1 MVRDQMMLFALAVF
15 AVVLFVF
22 AVDLVHRTPAALAG
36 GILLVVVGAIGQEEA
51 VEAVHWDTL
60 GLLVGMMILVGI
72 LKESGIFGY
81 LAIKS
86 AQVAGGRPGLV
97 LIYLAGIT
105 AVLSAFLDNVTTVL
119 LMFPV
124 TLVIARILEEDPI
137 PFLIV
142 EVLASN
148 IGGTATLV
156 GDPPNIIIGTVV
168 EELTFMDFIVNL
180 APPIVVILL
189 VTLGLVWLVHGR
201 KLRTTEEDR
210 KEIMALEATEEIED
224 RTLLVRAGAVCAAT
238 VIGFFLQ
245 QITGLNPAIVALA
258 GAAVAMLV
266 CGPEVEA
273 VLHEVEWPTI
283 LFFVGLFVMVGAL
296 ESTGFI
302 ELMAH
307 SLASASDSLAGTAM
321 LVMWGSGFASGIVD
335 NIPFTA
341 TMIPVIEGLA
351 EARGY
356 DVATMEPLWWS
367 LSLGACLGGNFT
379 LIGASANLV
388 VAGLVAR
395 EGMTT
400 FTFLRFLLWGFPLTL
415 VALVISSAYILL
427 FQL

>member
-1 MVRDQMMLFALAVF
+1 MVFAIAVF
-15 AVVLFVF
+15 LVVLTVF

-36 GILLVVVGAIGQEEA
+36 GILLVMAGAIGQEEA
-51 VEAVHWDTL
+51 IEAVHWETL

-72 LKESGIFGY
+72 LKDSGIFGY

-86 AQVAGGRPGLV
+86 AQAARGRPGLV
-97 LIYLAGIT
+97 LIYLAAIT
-105 AVLSAFLDNVTTVL
+105 ALLSAFLDNVTTVL

-124 TLVIARILEEDPI
+124 TLVISRILEEDPI

-168 EELTFMDFIVNL
+168 DELTFMDFIVNL

-189 VTLGLVWLVHGR
+189 VILGIVWLVYAR
-201 KLRTTEEDR
+201 KLHTTEEDR
-210 KEIMALEATEEIED
+210 KQIMALEAAEEIKD
-224 RTLLVRAGAVCAAT
+224 RTLLVRAGAVASAT
-238 VIGFFLQ
+238 VVGFFLQ
-245 QITGLNPAIVALA
+245 QLTGFNPAIVALA

-266 CGPEVEA
+266 CGPEVEK

-296 ESTGFI
+296 EATGFI
-302 ELMAH
+302 ELVAH
-307 SLASASDSLAGTAM
+307 SLASASGSLAGTAM
-321 LVMWGSGFASGIVD
+321 IVMWGSGIASGIVD

-341 TMIPVIEGLA
+341 TMIPVVEGLA

-356 DVATMEPLWWS
+356 DAATTEPLWWS

-400 FTFLRFLLWGFPLTL
+400 FTFFRFLLWGFPLTI
-415 VALVISSAYILL
+415 VALAISSAYILL

>member
-1 MVRDQMMLFALAVF
+1 MIF
-15 AVVLFVF
+15 AVLVFLVVLTVF

-36 GILLVVVGAIGQEEA
+36 GILLVMAGTIGQEEA
-51 VEAVHWDTL
+51 IEAVHWETL

-72 LKESGIFGY
+72 LKDSGIFGY

-86 AQVAGGRPGLV
+86 AQLARGRPGLV
-97 LIYLAGIT
+97 LIYLAAIT
-105 AVLSAFLDNVTTVL
+105 AALSAFLDNVTTVL

-124 TLVIARILEEDPI
+124 TLVIAQILEEDPI

-180 APPIVVILL
+180 APPIAVIML
-189 VTLGLVWLVHGR
+189 VTLGIVWLGHAR
-201 KLRTTEEDR
+201 KLQTTDEDR
-210 KEIMALEATEEIED
+210 EEIMALDAISEIKD
-224 RTLLVRAGAVCAAT
+224 RALLGRSGTVMGLT
-238 VIGFFLQ
+238 VIAFFLQ
-245 QITGLNPAIVALA
+245 QVTGFNPAIVALA

-266 CGPEVEA
+266 CGPEVEK

-296 ESTGFI
+296 EATGFI
-302 ELMAH
+302 ELVAH

-321 LVMWGSGFASGIVD
+321 IVMWGSGIASGVVD

-341 TMIPVIEGLA
+341 TMVPVIEELA
-351 EARGY
+351 HARGY
-356 DVATMEPLWWS
+356 DAATVEPLWWS

-395 EGMTT
+395 EGMTS
-400 FTFLRFLLWGFPLTL
+400 FTFWRFLLWGFPLTL
-415 VALVISSAYILL
+415 VALILSSLYVLF
-427 FQL
+427 FQLG

>member
-1 MVRDQMMLFALAVF
+1 MMFFALLVF
-15 AVVLFVF
+15 VVVLAVF

-36 GILLVVVGAIGQEEA
+36 GVLLVIAGAIGQEEA
-51 VEAVHWDTL
+51 IEAVHWETL

-72 LKESGIFGY
+72 LKDSGVFGY

-86 AQVAGGRPGLV
+86 AQWAGGRPGLV

-124 TLVIARILEEDPI
+124 TLVIAQILEEDPI

-180 APPIVVILL
+180 APPITVILL

-201 KLRTTEEDR
+201 KLHTSEEDR
-210 KEIMALEATEEIED
+210 KGIMALQAAEEIED
-224 RTLLVRAGAVCAAT
+224 RTLLVRAGAVCGAT

-266 CGPEVEA
+266 CGPEVEK

-296 ESTGFI
+296 EATGFI
-302 ELMAH
+302 ELVAH
-307 SLASASDSLAGTAM
+307 SLASASGSLAGTAM
-321 LVMWGSGFASGIVD
+321 IVMWGSGVASGIVD

-341 TMIPVIEGLA
+341 TMIPVLEGLA
-351 EARGY
+351 ETRGY
-356 DVATMEPLWWS
+356 DAATTEPLWWS

-400 FTFLRFLLWGFPLTL
+400 FTFFRFMLWGFPLTL
-415 VALVISSAYILL
+415 VALAISSAYILL

>member
-1 MVRDQMMLFALAVF
+1 MMLFALVVFVVVLAVF
-15 AVVLFVF
+15 AL
-22 AVDLVHRTPAALAG
+22 DYIHRTPAALAG
-36 GILLVVVGAIGQEEA
+36 GVVLVIAGAIGQEEA
-51 VEAVHWDTL
+51 IEAVHWETL

-180 APPIVVILL
+180 APPIFVILI
-189 VTLGLVWLVHGR
+189 VTLGIVWLVHAR
-201 KLRTTEEDR
+201 KLHTTEEDR
-210 KEIMALEATEEIED
+210 KEVMALDAASEIKD
-224 RTLLVRAGAVCAAT
+224 RSLLIRSGSVMGLT

-245 QITGLNPAIVALA
+245 QLTGFNPAIVALA
-258 GAAVAMLV
+258 GAAVAMLI
-266 CGPEVEA
+266 CGPEVEK

-283 LFFVGLFVMVGAL
+283 LFFVGLFVLVGTL
-296 ESTGFI
+296 EVTGFI
-302 ELMAH
+302 AMVAE
-307 SLASASDSLAGTAM
+307 SLASASQSLAVTAM
-321 LVMWGSGFASGIVD
+321 IVMWGSGIASGIVD

-341 TMIPVIEGLA
+341 TMVPVIEELA
-351 EARGY
+351 HARGY
-356 DVATMEPLWWS
+356 DAATVEPLWWS

-388 VAGLVAR
+388 VAGLVGR
-395 EGMTT
+395 EGMSLS
-400 FTFLRFLLWGFPLTL
+400 FWRFLLWGFPLTL
-415 VALVISSAYILL
+415 VALAISSAYVLL
-427 FQL
+427 FQV

>member
-1 MVRDQMMLFALAVF
+1 MMLFALAVF
-15 AVVLFVF
+15 AVVLLVF

-36 GILLVVVGAIGQEEA
+36 GILLVIVGAIGQEEA
-51 VEAVHWDTL
+51 IEAVHWETL

-72 LKESGIFGY
+72 LKDSGVFGY

-86 AQVAGGRPGLV
+86 AQAAGGRPGLV
-97 LIYLAGIT
+97 LIYLGGIT

-124 TLVIARILEEDPI
+124 TLVIARILEEDPV

-180 APPIVVILL
+180 APPITVILL

-201 KLRTTEEDR
+201 KLHTSEEDR
-210 KEIMALEATEEIED
+210 RGIMALQAAEEIED
-224 RTLLVRAGAVCAAT
+224 RTLLVRAGAVCGAT

-245 QITGLNPAIVALA
+245 QVTGLNPAIVALA
-258 GAAVAMLV
+258 GAAVAMLI
-266 CGPEVEA
+266 CGPEVEK

-296 ESTGFI
+296 EATGFI
-302 ELMAH
+302 ELVAH

-321 LVMWGSGFASGIVD
+321 IVMWGSGFASGIVD

-341 TMIPVIEGLA
+341 TMIPVVENLA
-351 EARGY
+351 ETRGY
-356 DVATMEPLWWS
+356 DAATTEPLWWS

-400 FTFLRFLLWGFPLTL
+400 FTFLRFMLWGFPLTL
-415 VALVISSAYILL
+415 VALAISSAYILL